1 VDAHGGR
8 LPAAVLFD
16 MDGTLVDTEGL
27 WLDAEIEVMEGLG
40 SSWTADDQ
48 TYCLGGPLER
58 VTAYMRERSG
68 SDLPADEIGEILLDA
83 MELRLRRS
91 PPAWR
96 PGAMPLLEQC
106 LDLAMPTALVS
117 ASWARL
123 IRAVADRMQQDFGVS
138 PFTVVVAGDHVT
150 NSKPHPEPYQEA
162 ARLLGV
168 ETRACLALEDS
179 PTGVTSARDA
189 GCRVVAIP
197 HLASVDH
204 LGTASVPS
212 LDGHDVASLWSL
224 ATSGR
229 VVDDRAAPHAP
240 QPRVG

>member
-1 VDAHGGR
+1 
-8 LPAAVLFD
+8 

-40 SSWTADDQ
+40 ASWTADDQ
-48 TYCLGGPLER
+48 AYCLGGPLER

-68 SDLPADEIGEILLDA
+68 SDLPADDIGEVLLDA
-83 MELRLRRS
+83 MELRLRQS

-96 PGAMPLLEQC
+96 PGAMPLLAQC
-106 LDLAMPTALVS
+106 LDLNMPTALVS

-123 IRAVADRMQQDFGVS
+123 IRAVADRIEQDFGTS
-138 PFTVVVAGDHVT
+138 PFSVVVAGDDVT
-150 NSKPHPEPYQEA
+150 NSKPHPEPYREA

-168 ETRACLALEDS
+168 DTRACLALEDS

-204 LGTASVPS
+204 LGTATVTS
-212 LDGHDVASLWSL
+212 LEGHDVASLWGL
-224 ATSGR
+224 ATVGLIVDDGAAPHARQPR
-229 VVDDRAAPHAP
+229 VVDERAAPHAP
-240 QPRVG
+240 QPRVD